1 MSRSSFSEIRVGAN
15 VLGSPGE
22 SNANRIGSRDKG
34 RAYTV
39 RDEAVNVMLLNEF
52 LKEHKTVQEQ
62 AATIAGPQKQLEA
75 LTTGLRK
82 VSAQRR

>member
-62 AATIAGPQKQLEA
+62 AAK
-75 LTTGLRK
+75 LRAYK
-82 VSAQRR
+82 SSLKR